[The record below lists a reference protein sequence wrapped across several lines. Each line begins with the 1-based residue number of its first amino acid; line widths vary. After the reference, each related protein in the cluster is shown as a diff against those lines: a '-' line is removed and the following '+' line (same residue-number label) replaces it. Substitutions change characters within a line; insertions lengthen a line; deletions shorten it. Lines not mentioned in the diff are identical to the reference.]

1 MMGLDTLGRRLY
13 QGKFQHLYG
22 TQHATA
28 IHVGMSSDCRK
39 LGLGVREISIAA
51 GTGADVMAGGAAG
64 PAADVW
70 HQPPGSPVLYLY
82 MSVKT
87 YILWDI
93 PT

>member
-51 GTGADVMAGGAAG
+51 GTGADVMACCAGAAG
-64 PAADVW
+64 PAPDLR
-70 HQPPGSPVLYLY
+70 PSYPELYLHMPVNTY
-82 MSVKT
+82 KT
-87 YILWDI
+87 
-93 PT
+93 